1 MKTLRILTT
10 DNAAEW
16 LDVLAHC
23 VQHDFHH
30 LPQYH
35 RVAEQRGEGTAHLFT
50 WREGEYTIALPVLLR
65 PVDEAES
72 DGWQDATSVYGYAG
86 PVASHERV
94 PEVVV
99 RNFQSA
105 LSEALRA
112 KRVVAVFSRMHPL
125 IAQHDL
131 IAGIGE
137 WKACGET
144 LSIDLTLSEEEQAAQ
159 HNKSCRAA
167 LRKLRER
174 GFIGFHDRE
183 KRYLAEFTEIYLET
197 MRRVGAQG
205 SYHFDQRYFELLTR
219 ELGDTAQLFVA
230 LCDGRVAAA
239 TLSTMCGGIVQDHL
253 GGTRDEFLKFSPDR
267 LVVDTE
273 RRWAAQAGARV
284 FHLGGGVGAQRDS
297 VFQYKSGFSKRTHRF
312 CTWRWIVDA
321 AAYEEICAS
330 KGHWNHAIGLDPIS
344 GDYFPAYRC
353 PTAPVQP
360 RVEVVSE
367 STTRVLTTRQA
378 GEWQRVIE
386 RAVQHDFYFPPGYH
400 ALAEQRGEGSALLV
414 VHEQAGYTLSLPLL
428 LRPVD
433 ENDPHGW
440 QDATS
445 VYGYAGPL
453 ASHAHVP
460 EAIVRGFHA
469 TIADALAERR
479 VIAAFSRLHPLIPQR
494 ELLAAIG
501 EFRPNG
507 HTVAI
512 DLTLSA
518 ESQWAQFAPTC
529 RWRINRLRREGT
541 LCLRDGEKKNLPE
554 FVEIY
559 HETMRRVNAQ
569 RSYFFDASYFTAL
582 ADGLG
587 DKLQLFVAMSGERIA
602 AGGLFTICDGI
613 VQYHLGG
620 TRDEF
625 LKLSPTGL
633 MFDTV
638 RQWAK
643 EKGAHTLHLG
653 GGVGSREDSLF
664 HFKAGFSDRRHDFAT
679 WRWIVLPEIYR
690 ELCDRRKLANQA
702 LGIESPP
709 SDFFPAY
716 RDSTIPASEPRAVE
730 ACRPGQE
737 MACETLEAGNTSEE
751 NKVIVIGAGGHAK
764 EVISTVNACG
774 REVLAVDD
782 DPEKWGSDVLGVEV
796 SALDEKCGNGAIIA
810 IGNNGRRKDRAR
822 SLSFRWETIVHP
834 VAWVAPSAKL
844 GQGTVVFAGAI
855 IQPDVVIGEH
865 VIVNTGATISHDC
878 VVGDF
883 AHIAPGAHLAG
894 GVQIGEGALIG
905 IGSSLIPQVNVGAW
919 TTVGAGAAVIGN
931 LPEHVV
937 AVGVPA
943 RINKS

>member
-1 MKTLRILTT
+1 MKALRILTT

-50 WREGEYTIALPVLLR
+50 WREGEHTIALPVLLR
-65 PVDEAES
+65 PVDEAEP

-86 PVASHERV
+86 PVASHEHV
-94 PEVVV
+94 PEVVM
-99 RNFQSA
+99 RNFQSV
-105 LSEALRA
+105 LGEALRA

-131 IAGIGE
+131 IAGMGE
-137 WKACGET
+137 WKECGET

-159 HNKSCRAA
+159 YNKSCRAA

-219 ELGDTAQLFVA
+219 ELGDAAQLFVA

-239 TLSTMCGGIVQDHL
+239 TLCTMCGGIVQDHL

-297 VFQYKSGFSKRTHRF
+297 VFQYKSGFSKHTHRF

-330 KGHWNHAIGLDPIS
+330 KGRWNQAKGLGPIS
-344 GDYFPAYRC
+344 VDYFPAYRC
-353 PTAPVQP
+353 PTAPMQP

-367 STTRVLTTRQA
+367 SATRVLTTQQA
-378 GEWQRVIE
+378 DEWQRVIQ
-386 RAVQHDFYFPPGYH
+386 RAVQHDFYFLPSYH

-460 EAIVRGFHA
+460 EAIVRGFHG
-469 TIADALAERR
+469 TIAAALAERR
-479 VIAAFSRLHPLIPQR
+479 VIAAFSRLHPLISQG
-494 ELLAAIG
+494 ELLSAIG
-501 EFRPNG
+501 EFRPYG
-507 HTVAI
+507 HTVAV

-518 ESQWAQFAPTC
+518 ESQWAQFAPSS
-529 RWRINRLRREGT
+529 RGRINRLRREGI
-541 LCLRDGEKKNLPE
+541 LCLRDEEKKNLPE

-559 HETMRRVNAQ
+559 HETMRRVNAH
-569 RSYFFDASYFTAL
+569 RSYFFDASYFAAL

-587 DKLQLFVAMSGERIA
+587 DKLHLFVATSHGRIA
-602 AGGLFTICDGI
+602 AGGVFTICDGI

-625 LKLSPTGL
+625 LKLSPNRL
-633 MFDTV
+633 IFDTA
-638 RQWAK
+638 RLWAHAN
-643 EKGAHTLHLG
+643 GAHTLHLG
-653 GGVGSREDSLF
+653 GGVGSQEDSLF
-664 HFKAGFSDRRHDFAT
+664 KFKAGFSHRRHRFST
-679 WRWIVLPEIYR
+679 WRWIIVPEIYR
-690 ELCDRRKLANQA
+690 ELC
-702 LGIESPP
+702 GSEPIST
-709 SDFFPAY
+709 DFFPAY
-716 RDSTIPASEPRAVE
+716 R
-730 ACRPGQE
+730 C
-737 MACETLEAGNTSEE
+737 
-751 NKVIVIGAGGHAK
+751 
-764 EVISTVNACG
+764 
-774 REVLAVDD
+774 
-782 DPEKWGSDVLGVEV
+782 
-796 SALDEKCGNGAIIA
+796 
-810 IGNNGRRKDRAR
+810 
-822 SLSFRWETIVHP
+822 
-834 VAWVAPSAKL
+834 PSRTA
-844 GQGTVVFAGAI
+844 
-855 IQPDVVIGEH
+855 
-865 VIVNTGATISHDC
+865 
-878 VVGDF
+878 
-883 AHIAPGAHLAG
+883 
-894 GVQIGEGALIG
+894 
-905 IGSSLIPQVNVGAW
+905 
-919 TTVGAGAAVIGN
+919 
-931 LPEHVV
+931 
-937 AVGVPA
+937 PA
-943 RINKS
+943 RQFAPAILVHHG